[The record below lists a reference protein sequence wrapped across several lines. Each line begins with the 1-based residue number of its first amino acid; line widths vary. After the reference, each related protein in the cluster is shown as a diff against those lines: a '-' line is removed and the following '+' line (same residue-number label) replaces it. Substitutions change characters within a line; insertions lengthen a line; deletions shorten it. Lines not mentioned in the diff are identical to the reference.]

1 MSKTVVVEVYSKPSS
16 GVCIITKVKRFPE
29 GANRDI
35 GRFIKKWSKKINT
48 FGNHYTIE
56 KFTVD
61 NKEINK
67 AFVRQD
73 FIMNRF
79 LKVV

>member
-1 MSKTVVVEVYSKPSS
+1 MSKVVVVEVYDAPSV
-16 GVCIITKVKRFPE
+16 GVYRTVKTRRFPE

-35 GRFIKKWSKKINT
+35 ERFIKKWSKKINT
-48 FGNHYTIE
+48 FKKPYTIE
-56 KFTVD
+56 KLTVG
-61 NKEINK
+61 NEKVEK
-67 AFVRQD
+67 AFIQQD